1 MWFSKVKIERD
12 LLVFKW
18 NMHTVWKSS
27 ILNKLEELLLDS
39 KQQKLGMVRIVAG
52 LDTIRRRSEP
62 RQISRGVRETPSCTQ
77 EIAWQVHNIVQIL
90 YYMGLNIV
98 HGCSWMQLITY
109 LTFWSLLS
117 HVKICFSLTHDIV
130 KKNLVS
136 SLLIQNIIRFLEFVT
151 WLDGL
156 ECIDPV
162 GFLRVN
168 AWCQIWCL

>member
-1 MWFSKVKIERD
+1 
-12 LLVFKW
+12 
-18 NMHTVWKSS
+18 MHTVWKSS

-39 KQQKLGMVRIVAG
+39 KQQKLRTVGIVAG

-90 YYMGLNIV
+90 FYMGSNIV

-117 HVKICFSLTHDIV
+117 HVKLCSIS
-130 KKNLVS
+130 
-136 SLLIQNIIRFLEFVT
+136 
-151 WLDGL
+151 
-156 ECIDPV
+156 P
-162 GFLRVN
+162 
-168 AWCQIWCL
+168 